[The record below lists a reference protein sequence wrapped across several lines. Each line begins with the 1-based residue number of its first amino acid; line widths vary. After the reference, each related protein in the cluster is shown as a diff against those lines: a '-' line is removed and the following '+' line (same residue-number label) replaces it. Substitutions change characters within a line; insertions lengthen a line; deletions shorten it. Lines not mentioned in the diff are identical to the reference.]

1 MWMVMIVAI
10 GESLRGTE
18 AKRGAKTSA
27 LRHRYQMTR
36 DPEATQPHAPWP
48 LSGQL
53 CAELIGPL
61 TKQG

>member
-1 MWMVMIVAI
+1 MWMVMMVAI

-36 DPEATQPHAPWP
+36 EPEATQPHASWP
-48 LSGQL
+48 DY
-53 CAELIGPL
+53 
-61 TKQG
+61 QGSCVLN